1 MSAPLVFGKTHP
13 VYLFDGKASKM
24 HAGGFSL
31 CVVKMCVLP
40 TVKKEDNIFVCVLVM
55 ASRIPAILWEN
66 DTAALTGSVP

>member
-1 MSAPLVFGKTHP
+1 MKTHP

-40 TVKKEDNIFVCVLVM
+40 TVKKEDNIFVCACVLVM
-55 ASRIPAILWEN
+55 ASRMPAILWEN
-66 DTAALTGSVP
+66 DAAALTGSVP